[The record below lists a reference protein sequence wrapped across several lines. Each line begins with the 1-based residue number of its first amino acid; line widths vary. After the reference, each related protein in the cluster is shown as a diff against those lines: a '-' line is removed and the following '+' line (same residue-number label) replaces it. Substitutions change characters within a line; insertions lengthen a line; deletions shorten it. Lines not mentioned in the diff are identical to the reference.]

1 MKKILLSIVAVIA
14 SGVFVFGSMPPSR
27 GNNPPGGNPPGGGST
42 TFTGTVD
49 DPPRPFTP
57 FDPTTPVIPNPVTPP
72 RIAPAS
78 TPVVFTNH
86 RTGEMISGNV
96 LVARYQY
103 FRIQFQSTR
112 YISQIEV
119 TDMITGTTYSYDFY
133 CFVDTVDVPHP
144 IGVGRWRISVITR
157 LMAET
162 EVIDTEI
169 LVTGNDTGYVIPIN

>member
-14 SGVFVFGSMPPSR
+14 SGAFVFGSMPPS
-27 GNNPPGGNPPGGGST
+27 GGNPPGGGST
-42 TFTGTVD
+42 TINKGTPN
-49 DPPRPFTP
+49 DPPRPFVP
-57 FDPTTPVIPNPVTPP
+57 LGPNTPVIPNPVPP
-72 RIAPAS
+72 SNAPACAS
-78 TPVVFTNH
+78 VVFTSH
-86 RTGEMISGNV
+86 STGEMIRGNV

-119 TDMITGTTYSYDFY
+119 TDMITGTTYSYDYY

-157 LMAET
+157 LMGET

>member
-1 MKKILLSIVAVIA
+1 MKKILLSFVAVIA
-14 SGVFVFGSMPPSR
+14 SCTFVSGSKPPS
-27 GNNPPGGNPPGGGST
+27 GGNPPGGGST
-42 TFTGTVD
+42 TIKKGTVD
-49 DPPRPFTP
+49 NPDGLTL
-57 FDPTTPVIPNPVTPP
+57 PTTPVIPNPVPP
-72 RIAPAS
+72 SNAPACAS
-78 TPVVFTNH
+78 VVFTSH
-86 RTGEMISGNV
+86 STGEMISGNV

-119 TDMITGTTYSYDFY
+119 TDMITGTTYSYDYY

-157 LMAET
+157 LMGET